1 MDEALGISART
12 MQCSPD
18 EVIVP
23 DEEPLTRQ
31 IHGIEHGGLVDSR
44 YYWQRR
50 VRGVTVF
57 RPLIESSDV
66 LAKTPKEAKKIV
78 AQQLS
83 SELARCRL
91 LRKGQVRYVRLE
103 VEAARDYVNIG
114 GRTSRVGAGRRRD
127 MISLD
132 DETIEERHEAAPNTR
147 QDTDNK
153 APGTAG
159 PTVRT
164 VEGNLTSSVD

>member
-1 MDEALGISART
+1 MLAETPEEAN
-12 MQCSPD
+12 
-18 EVIVP
+18 
-23 DEEPLTRQ
+23 
-31 IHGIEHGGLVDSR
+31 
-44 YYWQRR
+44 
-50 VRGVTVF
+50 
-57 RPLIESSDV
+57 
-66 LAKTPKEAKKIV
+66 KIV
-78 AQQLS
+78 AQQSS
-83 SELARCRL
+83 SELARCRWL
-91 LRKGQVRYVRLE
+91 QQDQVRYFCLE
-103 VEAARDYVNIG
+103 VKAVRDYDSIG
-114 GRTSRVGAGRRRD
+114 ERTSRVGAGRRGD